1 MKTKIV
7 LWGTNESDERVLIAL
22 ALNAKDNKVD
32 IWTFPEKVVTEDF
45 SQKMMREWRNGAE
58 VEFPEEKTHM
68 ERELSVTESLLPEE
82 LKVER
87 GDVVQRAQTEWHFV
101 VLSSKLNEVYQTE
114 LSEIREKIDDLE
126 DYSQDVW
133 ENLKGFWNK
142 VQGQVR
148 ERNLF
153 REHADNLRDN
163 TNAMFSKMKE
173 LRSKMDDDFKSRSQ
187 EQVDKITSVLE
198 DLEKK
203 VEDGFRLQGV
213 FEELKKVQR
222 NFRETKLTRE
232 HRSHLW
238 SRIDGAFK
246 KVKAKRFG
254 DGAVQDSSP
263 MQRLT
268 RRYEGLIAA
277 IEKMERSIGRDR
289 EELDFQKRKVE
300 TTDGQLEA
308 QIRQAKILMIE
319 ERIRSKEEKLSEMHN
334 TKTELEA
341 KVDSQKQRDAK
352 RAERD
357 AREAAKVAAK
367 EKIAQKI
374 EAASATRDSEK
385 LEKAADAIKGK
396 EDAETDKKEES
407 VLAVA
412 GSMLGESLTD
422 VMDTVKA
429 VAEVVGDKIEEA
441 VEELKEDIKETFSD
455 EKDASQGES
464 EAKSEE
470 E

>member
-1 MKTKIV
+1 MKTKLV
-7 LWGTNESDERVLIAL
+7 LWGTNEADERILMAL
-22 ALNAKDNKVD
+22 ALNAKENKVD
-32 IWTFPEKVVTEDF
+32 IWTFPEKVVTEEF

-126 DYSQDVW
+126 SYSQDTW
-133 ENLKGFWNK
+133 ENLKEFWGK
-142 VQGQVR
+142 VQNQVR

-153 REHADNLRDN
+153 REHADSLRDN
-163 TNAMFSKMKE
+163 TNALFSKMKE
-173 LRSKMDDDFKSRSQ
+173 LRSKMDDEFKTRSK
-187 EQVDKITSVLE
+187 EHVAKFNSVLE

-203 VEDGFRLQGV
+203 VDDGFRLQGI
-213 FEELKKVQR
+213 FEELKKIQR
-222 NFRETKLTRE
+222 NFRDTKLTRE
-232 HRSHLW
+232 DRSQLW

-254 DGAVQDSSP
+254 DVAVQDSSP

-268 RRYEGLIAA
+268 RRYDGLIAA
-277 IEKMERSIGRDR
+277 IEKMERSINRDR
-289 EELDFQKRKVE
+289 EELEFQNRKIA

-308 QIRQAKILMIE
+308 QIRQAKIVMIE

-334 TKTELEA
+334 TKAELEG
-341 KVDSQKQRDAK
+341 KIESQKQRDAK
-352 RAERD
+352 REERQ
-357 AREAAKVAAK
+357 AREAAKEAAA
-367 EKIAQKI
+367 EKIAQDI
-374 EAASATRDSEK
+374 EAASQTRDSEK
-385 LEKAADAIKGK
+385 LEKAAEAIKGK
-396 EDAETDKKEES
+396 EAGKSEKKEES
-407 VLAVA
+407 VLSAA
-412 GSMLGESLTD
+412 STILGESLTD
-422 VMDTVKA
+422 VVDTVKA
-429 VAEVVGDKIEEA
+429 VAEVVGDRIEEA
-441 VEELKEDIKETFSD
+441 VEDLKEDIKETFSD
-455 EKDASQGES
+455 DDDAPKA
-464 EAKSEE
+464 EANSEE